1 MCDPDSVFM
10 KALAAFKTR
19 TLYSNIIND
28 RTAVYYTTSI
38 SPIDPFTNLD
48 AVKINYLP
56 DFSPVLVDAANPV
69 SPVPLQPENGWL
81 TSDMRSILLRLRM
94 GLFFAIFIPIG
105 SILYLLNAA
114 VQSVLSGQ
122 RIKAHVA
129 GFSARA
135 YEVPLVMERMRET
148 VEGIRERA
156 EEVFERVNADHK
168 QQYLIDDDTGDHAD
182 ERITLNNR
190 PLDVDSFTTVGKM
203 EFPTL
208 ALAPSQFHM
217 IKELNAIG
225 WTKYPVHINRVS
237 HSHAAII
244 VRMNRDS
251 FSEGRLVIGHF
262 LDNFQV

>member
-10 KALAAFKTR
+10 KGLAAFKSR
-19 TLYSNIIND
+19 TLYSNIVND
-28 RTAVYYTTSI
+28 RTAVFYTTCI
-38 SPIDPFTNLD
+38 SPIDPFTDLD

-56 DFSPVLVDAANPV
+56 DFSPVLVDSDNPV
-69 SPVPLQPENGWL
+69 SSRPQQQNTGWL
-81 TSDMRSILLRLRM
+81 SADARSIFLRLRL
-94 GLFFAIFIPIG
+94 GLFFAVFIPIG

-129 GFSARA
+129 GLNSRA

-182 ERITLNNR
+182 ERITSNNR
-190 PLDVDSFTTVGKM
+190 PLDVDPFMTVGKM
-203 EFPTL
+203 DFPTL
-208 ALAPSQFHM
+208 ALTPAQFHM
-217 IKELNAIG
+217 IKELNSLR
-225 WTKYPVHINRVS
+225 WNKYPVHINKVT